1 MDVDGYEIG
10 EIAYLRGG
18 GPLWAA
24 RDAQGRDVLI
34 SFHAPAE
41 GEERND
47 RWRQWA
53 SIASAHVAGLLDVVR
68 HEDGRWALVQ
78 ERIEGESLSILL
90 ANGGVREK
98 AARHRIYQGIC
109 EGVEAMHRVGLVHGD
124 LSPNNIII
132 APGNRAVI
140 IDLCDDPELHAGTEG
155 WSSRESPSMEADIDA
170 VEKIRDALLAT
181 EGIGEVKDPAI
192 RLRLHATL
200 PETQLR
206 SPEKM
211 LSRRE
216 RSARASS
223 GARWGRIRPAI
234 LLSAG
239 IVTLS
244 ILAGAGYAVATAQGA
259 ENAAF
264 STQKTNTQ
272 APNTQ
277 DTGTQDTGTWDTN
290 IQGTGKQGENTR
302 GYPGAGESG
311 TGESGALESREV
323 VKGKSLEQRA
333 AHTENLPY
341 VEGADRGSFCDGD
354 EIAARVS
361 AIMTLR
367 DQAFNKADSGGL
379 SQALDGA
386 LLSADETLIRRLREE
401 EISIHGFTTEVRAL
415 SVQTCT
421 EDVARVEVTLRQNV
435 HERCQKGTCV
445 QIPAG
450 EEQTLALDLAG
461 NPWKAVHALQK

>member
-41 GEERND
+41 GEERSD

-277 DTGTQDTGTWDTN
+277 APNTQGAREQGASTQGHPGTRDS
-290 IQGTGKQGENTR
+290 
-302 GYPGAGESG
+302 GAGESG
-311 TGESGALESREV
+311 AGESGALESREV

-341 VEGADRGSFCDGD
+341 AEGVDRGSFCDGD

-367 DQAFNKADSGGL
+367 DQAFNKADSGSL

-450 EEQTLALDLAG
+450 EEQMLALDLAG

>member
-41 GEERND
+41 GEERSD

-259 ENAAF
+259 ENAA
-264 STQKTNTQ
+264 SATHKTNTQ
-272 APNTQ
+272 GTNTQ
-277 DTGTQDTGTWDTN
+277 GTSTQEISKQGASTQGHP
-290 IQGTGKQGENTR
+290 GTGDS
-302 GYPGAGESG
+302 GAGESG
-311 TGESGALESREV
+311 TDESGALESHEAVTR
-323 VKGKSLEQRA
+323 KSLEQRA
-333 AHTENLPY
+333 AHTEDLPY

-450 EEQTLALDLAG
+450 EEQMLALDLAG